1 MSSHADPAQ
10 EALSAKCGGV
20 NNKREKKHSVIIK
33 VLDYNHILVKVQKYS
48 Q

>member
-20 NNKREKKHSVIIK
+20 NNEREKNT
-33 VLDYNHILVKVQKYS
+33 LLL
-48 Q
+48 